1 MLAAIGITTAM
12 DAGGLAAF
20 SAFPLFP
27 LMGLFWYLQRFSRAD
42 VGFVWGK
49 ARHYG
54 LAVLFPLAVLS
65 VTAFVAAMTGA
76 VDISETDWQKA
87 GLHLA
92 LVASSTIIVATFTE
106 EGFFRGWLWAALRRA
121 GLGKTGVLVL
131 SSLAFAL
138 WHVSAV
144 MLETGFN
151 PPPAQIPVY
160 LVNIAVLGG
169 IWGALRSMSG
179 SVVVASVS
187 HGIWNGIAYGFFGF
201 GAKVGALGIGETA
214 IYGPEVGV
222 LGLLLN
228 LIFAV
233 VLWRWCK
240 SNGGGGACRD

>member
-1 MLAAIGITTAM
+1 VLAAIGITTAM

-27 LMGLFWYLQRFSRAD
+27 LTGLFWYLQRFSRAD

-49 ARHYG
+49 PRHYG

-65 VTAFVAAMTGA
+65 VTAFVATMAGA

-131 SSLAFAL
+131 SSLAFVL

-151 PPPAQIPVY
+151 P
-160 LVNIAVLGG
+160 
-169 IWGALRSMSG
+169 
-179 SVVVASVS
+179 VASINSVR
-187 HGIWNGIAYGFFGF
+187 IAMLAFILTEHYIQPMLF
-201 GAKVGALGIGETA
+201 
-214 IYGPEVGV
+214 
-222 LGLLLN
+222 
-228 LIFAV
+228 LI
-233 VLWRWCK
+233 L
-240 SNGGGGACRD
+240 